1 MITNNT
7 TIIIDANVMVIGK
20 GEPCGEDAV
29 VLLVVELV
37 IAIVLVLGVIELVL
51 VAEIPSVTVKRNKMK
66 IIAVEICS

>member
-1 MITNNT
+1 MITNT

-20 GEPCGEDAV
+20 EEPCGEDAV
-29 VLLVVELV
+29 ALLVVELV

-51 VAEIPSVTVKRNKMK
+51 VAEIPSVTVKRNNMK

>member
-1 MITNNT
+1 MITNTN
-7 TIIIDANVMVIGK
+7 IIIDANVMVIGK
-20 GEPCGEDAV
+20 KEPCGEDAV

-51 VAEIPSVTVKRNKMK
+51 VAVTVKRNNMK